1 MTELSG
7 VEFDVK
13 LLLERIFKYFVEG
26 SMVALAAFVIPSRKA
41 KLNWEEIAMISLTA
55 AATFAVLDM
64 YASGL
69 ASGARQGAGFGIG
82 ANLVKFPRA

>member
-1 MTELSG
+1 MSELSG

-26 SMVALAAFVIPSRKA
+26 TMVALAAFVIPSKKA
-41 KLNWEEIAMISLTA
+41 KLNWEEIAMIALTA

-69 ASGARQGAGFGIG
+69 ASGARQGAGLGIG
-82 ANLVKFPRA
+82 ANLVKFPRM

>member
-7 VEFDVK
+7 LEFDVR
-13 LLLERIFKYFVEG
+13 LLLERVFKYFVEG
-26 SMVALAAFVIPSRKA
+26 TMVALAAFVIPSNKA

-69 ASGARQGAGFGIG
+69 SSGARQGAAFGIG
-82 ANLVKFPRA
+82 ANLVKFPRM